1 MTVLYLCLN
10 MELTVC
16 EKGIRIDNLFQSFNN
31 NMFNN
36 NNNSNDNSPNNKGY
50 EQQESID
57 IPNASSSSSQYHE
70 RILYQ
75 DPLNFSK

>member
-31 NMFNN
+31 NNMF

-50 EQQESID
+50 EQQESIA
-57 IPNASSSSSQYHE
+57 IPNASSSSSSQYYE